1 MKMDRNS
8 GELLILLITVGCS
21 MSFAIWLNLLNNFAI
36 EKVGF
41 DGSEMGILQ
50 SLREIPGFLA
60 FTIVFVLLF
69 IKEQKMAFVS
79 LILLGIGT
87 ALTGF
92 LPTNTAFYATT
103 ILMSIGFHYL
113 ETISNSLTLQWIA
126 KDKSAEFFGKIIA

>member
-1 MKMDRNS
+1 
-8 GELLILLITVGCS
+8 

-60 FTIVFVLLF
+60 FTIIFVLLF

-79 LILLGIGT
+79 TVNVQVIL
-87 ALTGF
+87 
-92 LPTNTAFYATT
+92 P
-103 ILMSIGFHYL
+103 
-113 ETISNSLTLQWIA
+113 ETVHVNERIVLHL
-126 KDKSAEFFGKIIA
+126 KDLL